1 MGLVGDLETATSIKT
16 EGLMKGVWNRVKS
29 KRKTFKSESHQ
40 NFTLTFSKVFLI
52 EVSDGEKWYHY
63 FWDPGLGFLNQRTDV
78 KAKEML
84 HVDVVSSSQSSEKSA
99 DSTKEEM
106 SWLSKEDSDLQ
117 SKIDDLENQ
126 LQSVLS
132 ICRMQETNLQN
143 ITWHNQNVAN
153 GSDRSRADNLP
164 VKDNL
169 QQDHASPNTHH
180 NEPPDQGRYY
190 VNPSQ
195 KKVPR
200 SVNYHFYYNRQRP
213 PGNMYPSAQRNWPQS
228 NSMPYHDMYVRDRPP
243 LNYQHQ
249 YRHPNQKIG
258 YHEERPTGEGC
269 LPHPRSPHKRSG
281 PNSADFEARLNQ
293 LWHNAPTK
301 FQRREHCNK
310 VDNIPARGPPPKVA
324 GEPCHPQLEREIAQ
338 ADHNAHLDV
347 YPSQHIGAQRSALNK
362 KQGQDWHKPIKLNS
376 PEANRSNP
384 YKNIAPPGED
394 SGLKSRSK
402 QSWRKQSSGLKMG
415 PHDPAGDEIFSSFK
429 KNFSLRKN

>member
-29 KRKTFKSESHQ
+29 KRKTFKSKSHQ

-84 HVDVVSSSQSSEKSA
+84 HVDVVSCSESSEKSA

-153 GSDRSRADNLP
+153 ESDRSRPDSLP

-190 VNPSQ
+190 GNPSQ

-213 PGNMYPSAQRNWPQS
+213 PGNMYPNAQRNWPQS
-228 NSMPYHDMYVRDRPP
+228 SNMPYHDMYVRDRAP
-243 LNYQHQ
+243 LNYQQ
-249 YRHPNQKIG
+249 QFRHPYQKI
-258 YHEERPTGEGC
+258 YHEERHGVEGS
-269 LPHPRSPHKRSG
+269 LPHARNPNKRSG

-293 LWHNAPTK
+293 LSHNAPTK
-301 FQRREHCNK
+301 FQRREHCAK
-310 VDNIPARGPPPKVA
+310 VDSFPARRPQPKVA
-324 GEPCHPQLEREIAQ
+324 GEPSHPQLEREIAQ
-338 ADHNAHLDV
+338 ADRNAHPDV
-347 YPSQHIGAQRSALNK
+347 DPRQHFEAQRSAPDK
-362 KQGQDWHKPIKLNS
+362 KQGQDWHEPVKLNS
-376 PEANRSNP
+376 REANRSNP
-384 YKNIAPPGED
+384 YANIAPPGED
-394 SGLKSRSK
+394 SGMKSRSR
-402 QSWRKQSSGLKMG
+402 QQWRKQSSGLKMG
-415 PHDPAGDEIFSSFK
+415 PHDPAGDKIFSSFK